1 MRTGVMTLMVLT
13 LTGCVADEGG
23 PMDYM
28 DPHGDAG
35 MGQADVGSW
44 DAMVA
49 ADGGPREDLSMSDRD
64 LGVIEPPL
72 EGAGEDL
79 RFNSLQ
85 LRGSDNSY
93 HLTPVGGEGLEQ
105 VAYDHRPLDEQL
117 REQGIR
123 HIDLDAARGNVDPI
137 EVFVGREYIYSRS
150 LCTALE
156 ECLQQLGEWSDEHP
170 EHTPVVVSIGP
181 DSTDTL
187 DPFLRDV
194 EVLIEE
200 RIGRRRVFAPRDLRG
215 QHATLSDALAADGW
229 PTLAELRGRFIFV
242 LTARGQT
249 RALYREGGGTLT
261 PDTERLMFTLGDSLE
276 DAEGIFFEYAEI
288 TAEQVDEVHAL
299 VAARRVVRTFVD
311 DADNFDRAMEVG
323 AHFLST
329 RFPDENLPREA
340 LEGWPIACNP
350 ATAPDDCEA
359 DWFGGQ

>member
-1 MRTGVMTLMVLT
+1 MRTGAITLMVLT

-28 DPHGDAG
+28 GPNGDAG
-35 MGQADVGSW
+35 PAQVDRGPW
-44 DAMVA
+44 DAMA
-49 ADGGPREDLSMSDRD
+49 AVDGGHRDGPSLSDGGGSD
-64 LGVIEPPL
+64 VESSP
-72 EGAGEDL
+72 EGPGEDL

-93 HLTPVGGEGLEQ
+93 HLPPGGGVDVEELNYE
-105 VAYDHRPLDEQL
+105 HRPFAAQL
-117 REQGIR
+117 GEQGIR
-123 HIDLDAARGNVDPI
+123 HLDFDVAMTESIPIDLIVGQSHVDH
-137 EVFVGREYIYSRS
+137 GTLCRS
-150 LCTALE
+150 LGS
-156 ECLQQLGEWSDEHP
+156 CLGRLASWADEHP
-170 EHTPVVVSIGP
+170 DHAPVVVSIGP
-181 DSTDTL
+181 DLADTL
-187 DPFLRDV
+187 DPVLRNV
-194 EVLIEE
+194 ELRIEDE
-200 RIGRRRVFAPRDLRG
+200 LGRRRVFAPRDLRG
-215 QHATLSDALAADGW
+215 DHATLSAALAADGW

-242 LTARGQT
+242 LTARGET

-276 DAEGIFFEYAEI
+276 DAEGIFFEFAEI

-329 RFPDENLPREA
+329 RFPDQTLPREA